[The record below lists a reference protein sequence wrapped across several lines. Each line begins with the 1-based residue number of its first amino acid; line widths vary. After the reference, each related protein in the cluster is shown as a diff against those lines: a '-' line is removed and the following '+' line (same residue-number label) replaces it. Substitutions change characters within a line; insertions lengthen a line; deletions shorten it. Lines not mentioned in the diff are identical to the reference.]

1 MKKEPKTFGRAERH
15 ATESQP
21 VAHEGWRRWQGGE
34 GGVFTPEDI
43 ARLRVILDAVAAEFS
58 SRFEAELGWPAEVAL
73 SGCAEFIG
81 EQSAAFAGEDGFEAA
96 AVVSGRAFSDSRIRV
111 AWESQSAIGLVERL
125 MGGKGPSASIA
136 RPVTEGERAV
146 LNGVHETFCRSLEG
160 VLRLV
165 FNNHDNDDGD
175 DGDDI
180 VVRPL
185 DAAAS
190 PVSTD
195 ATGATDAAGIT
206 DTPDSKD
213 TKDTVLVATFDVLS
227 GAKGNLKLVVPHRLA
242 LRLAREWPA
251 GAAPVVSQ
259 RQPAERLRAS
269 LLNCAYAVTLELPP
283 VPVKA
288 LDLSRLK
295 VGEVLVLSHN
305 IDDAGV
311 LCAGG
316 RAIFTAFPVRSRER
330 RAAQLDQRSASL

>member
-15 ATESQP
+15 ATEPQP
-21 VAHEGWRRWQGGE
+21 VAREGLRRWQGGE
-34 GGVFTPEDI
+34 GGVFTPEDLS
-43 ARLRVILDAVAAEFS
+43 RLRAILGAVAAEFS
-58 SRFEAELGWPAEVAL
+58 NRFEAELGLPAEVAL
-73 SGCAEFIG
+73 SGCEEFTG
-81 EQSAAFAGEDGFEAA
+81 EQSAAFAGEDGFEAG

-111 AWESQSAIGLVERL
+111 ACEAHSAIGLVERL
-125 MGGKGPSASIA
+125 MGGKGSPVSIA
-136 RPVTEGERAV
+136 RPVTDGERAV
-146 LNGVHETFCRSLEG
+146 LTGVHETFCRSLEG

-165 FNNHDNDDGD
+165 FNNHDDDDGN
-175 DGDDI
+175 DI
-180 VVRPL
+180 VVRPM
-185 DAAAS
+185 DAATP

-195 ATGATDAAGIT
+195 VVSVASATDSA
-206 DTPDSKD
+206 DS
-213 TKDTVLVATFDVLS
+213 KDTVLVATFNVIS

-242 LRLAREWPA
+242 LRLVREWPA
-251 GAAPVVSQ
+251 GSAPAGSW
-259 RQPAERLRAS
+259 RQPPERLRAS
-269 LLNCAYAVTLELPP
+269 LLNCAYKVTLELPP

-295 VGEVLVLSHN
+295 IGEVLVLSHN